1 MDAQD
6 AEPVE
11 DDSFENVTYWG
22 SEVSEDVEE
31 PAEEPVTETEPYE
44 ADTYVYGEDESQA
57 ADEAPAEPAE
67 IEDAAE
73 EPAHEVVAD
82 GSRTSPPRT
91 PP

>member
-1 MDAQD
+1 MDAD
-6 AEPVE
+6 AEPLE
-11 DDSFENVTYWG
+11 DESFENVTYWG
-22 SEVSEDVEE
+22 SEVSEDEE
-31 PAEEPVTETEPYE
+31 PAEAEEPVAETEPHE

-67 IEDAAE
+67 EDAAE

>member
-1 MDAQD
+1 M
-6 AEPVE
+6 
-11 DDSFENVTYWG
+11 TYWG

-31 PAEEPVTETEPYE
+31 PAEEPVAETEPHE

-57 ADEAPAEPAE
+57 ADEAPAEPAAE
-67 IEDAAE
+67 AAE